1 MAVKYKYNNLY
12 YKEKELE
19 EPIARIIAPHF
30 KLKCQAIGSGKSF
43 EMSFIQKVMFLENH
57 GKLFKQ
63 LTVNH
68 NSVAFDLGLKYG
80 VSVSAATISKCNS
93 LKDVIDYIIF
103 LINKKGED

>member
-19 EPIARIIAPHF
+19 EPIARIIATHT
-30 KLKCQAIGSGKSF
+30 KLKQVIGFGKSF
-43 EMSFIQKVMFLENH
+43 EMSLFQKVMFLVNH
-57 GKLFKQ
+57 GELLKQ

-80 VSVSAATISKCNS
+80 VSVSALAISKCNS